1 VETFDGKSYV
11 LERWLKAD
19 TAIVKAEVGD
29 RMGNLTYRFASRN
42 FNPLMCMAAKN
53 TIAQVSSGGIEPEQ
67 VITPGLFVNSVV
79 EVSHPEQEEDLVRA
93 GAAYA

>member
-1 VETFDGKSYV
+1 
-11 LERWLKAD
+11 
-19 TAIVKAEVGD
+19 
-29 RMGNLTYRFASRN
+29 MGNLTYRFASRN

-53 TIAQVSSGGIEPEQ
+53 TIAQVSSIAEPGGIEPEQ

-79 EVSHPEQEEDLVRA
+79 EVPHAEQEEDLVRA